1 MRSPI
6 LRIRDASSRL
16 QWVSSST
23 SSNAVQTQIWIAVR
37 VYLLMAITEKELR
50 IWRSLSEIQ
59 QILDAAIFQKEPILQ
74 ALSQRPIPNL
84 EDTVRKG
91 PSLFDI

>member
-1 MRSPI
+1 VELFFKWI
-6 LRIRDASSRL
+6 KQHLKIKAFYGASL
-16 QWVSSST
+16 
-23 SSNAVQTQIWIAVR
+23 NAVQTQIWVAIS
-37 VYLLMAITEKELR
+37 VYLLMAIAKKELR
-50 IWRSLSEIQ
+50 IERSLSEIQ
-59 QILDAAIFQKEPILQ
+59 QILDRTIFQKEPILQ